1 MVDATALP
9 NHILSMDDLK
19 VVVERMGEAVK
30 AQKHHRFFEMIGWNQ
45 PIRVDERRNQK
56 SSKESA
62 ELTPNI
68 HASTS
73 GLRWMV

>member
-45 PIRVDERRNQK
+45 PIRVWMKEEIRRAARNQP
-56 SSKESA
+56 S
-62 ELTPNI
+62 
-68 HASTS
+68 
-73 GLRWMV
+73 